1 MLLSY
6 VQQYI
11 IVLATYLFVILNTTW
26 IPAIVSA
33 FCHLT
38 HKNGRSPAKATAERL
53 SKRLTSKKQTDIL
66 VTALSHFQKSQLF
79 FSAALQV
86 ACLYAVYTPEILT
99 ARSFVELESG
109 LTLKTL
115 VGVSGVYPV
124 ALNLLSIRSGKK
136 KPDLFTF
143 ILTVCAVAL
152 ASANWLSAVATVIKP
167 EMLVQKGYNPTSC
180 GGWNPQRYCMRPDYT
195 IAKGLNIS
203 TAVISWHTPSLVV
216 PWLAVIYVGIDK
228 WIMALVP
235 RLSGTT
241 ATVAKLILK
250 VGSFCMQIWLISG
263 VAVLLGFVTYF
274 IWAYQILA
282 RDEWS
287 LGQIIA
293 VAVWVPFIFEWLHMV
308 FGKSTT
314 AFPPYRLFQLSPS
327 LSDDVHEL
335 THFQDVPKKALN
347 RRPGTRSSRRA
358 KMTLRHCQ
366 VQSTKH
372 I

>member
-1 MLLSY
+1 VLLSY

-11 IVLATYLFVILNTTW
+11 IVLAAYLFIILNTTW
-26 IPAIVSA
+26 IPAIVTA

-38 HKNGRSPAKATAERL
+38 RRHGRSSAKATAERI
-53 SKRLTSKKQTDIL
+53 SKRITSKKQTDIL

-99 ARSFVELESG
+99 ARSSNELVLG
-109 LTLKTL
+109 LILKTL

-143 ILTVCAVAL
+143 VLTVGAVAL
-152 ASANWLSAVATVIKP
+152 ASANWLSSVMTVIKP
-167 EMLVQKGYNPTSC
+167 EMLVQDGFNPTTC
-180 GGWNPQRYCMRPDYT
+180 GGMNPQQYCMRPGHI
-195 IAKGLNIS
+195 IAKDLGIS
-203 TAVISWHTPSLVV
+203 TAIISWHTPALVV

-228 WIMALVP
+228 YITILVP
-235 RLSGTT
+235 RLLSGTT

-250 VGSFCMQIWLISG
+250 VGSFCLQIWLISG
-263 VAVLLGFVTYF
+263 VAALLAFVTYITSVF
-274 IWAYQILA
+274 KLD

-314 AFPPYRLFQLSPS
+314 AFSP
-327 LSDDVHEL
+327 L
-335 THFQDVPKKALN
+335 P
-347 RRPGTRSSRRA
+347 
-358 KMTLRHCQ
+358 TLCL
-366 VQSTKH
+366 V
-372 I
+372 IE